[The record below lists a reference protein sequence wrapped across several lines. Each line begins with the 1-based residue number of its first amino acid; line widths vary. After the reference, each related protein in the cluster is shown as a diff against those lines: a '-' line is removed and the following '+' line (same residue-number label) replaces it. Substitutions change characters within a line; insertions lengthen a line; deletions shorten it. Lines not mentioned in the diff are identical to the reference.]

1 MITLTEES
9 LIVGGVDRKIDKIAE
24 KVFDLLNDRLS
35 NAVDDEQ
42 YRTLDEQVWDYYYYY
57 YYGSY

>member
-57 YYGSY
+57 YGSY